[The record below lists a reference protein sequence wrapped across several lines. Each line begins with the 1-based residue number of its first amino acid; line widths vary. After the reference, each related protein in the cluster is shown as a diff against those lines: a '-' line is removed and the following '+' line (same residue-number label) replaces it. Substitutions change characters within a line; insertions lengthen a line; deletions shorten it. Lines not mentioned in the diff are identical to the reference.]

1 MTPDQWL
8 YDTWNLLYRSL
19 EQWDIKE
26 YYNAMQWVF
35 APFQRAHTVCH
46 THPLLWLDTR
56 ASSRLSAGKENKV
69 ASRPVIRLLLGFW
82 RRLLNKYAIFSAFH
96 KIIIKC
102 LLVCDFLSIYAQ
114 EHRRRGWTDCCELK
128 VQEDQETSTFCTWRT
143 PAVEGPAIQVF
154 VHASV
159 ITLAVGRVE
168 ARIEAVEEELRLEKQ
183 KSAAL
188 QQKQM
193 SPSSNAAEI
202 CQEGGVVPQCSRCS
216 GKSATAELSD
226 GSGDNSK
233 TSVKK
238 RSSKGGEQVKRIFFA
253 DF

>member
-1 MTPDQWL
+1 M
-8 YDTWNLLYRSL
+8 SFCAIS
-19 EQWDIKE
+19 ES
-26 YYNAMQWVF
+26 
-35 APFQRAHTVCH
+35 AHSVSH
-46 THPLLWLDTR
+46 TASTMARHTR

>member
-1 MTPDQWL
+1 MP
-8 YDTWNLLYRSL
+8 S
-19 EQWDIKE
+19 
-26 YYNAMQWVF
+26 F
-35 APFQRAHTVCH
+35 
-46 THPLLWLDTR
+46 
-56 ASSRLSAGKENKV
+56 
-69 ASRPVIRLLLGFW
+69 
-82 RRLLNKYAIFSAFH
+82 
-96 KIIIKC
+96 
-102 LLVCDFLSIYAQ
+102 CDFLSIYAQ

-238 RSSKGGEQVKRIFFA
+238 SIIDHHWRSLFIGNFHFCPCLKEPLFSDKDVLTRIAWGRFQRFPWDGQWLAGAWGGVHKVQNRCEVLFKNFPNASEPEVRSIQ
-253 DF
+253 

>member
-1 MTPDQWL
+1 MP
-8 YDTWNLLYRSL
+8 S
-19 EQWDIKE
+19 
-26 YYNAMQWVF
+26 
-35 APFQRAHTVCH
+35 C
-46 THPLLWLDTR
+46 LW
-56 ASSRLSAGKENKV
+56 
-69 ASRPVIRLLLGFW
+69 
-82 RRLLNKYAIFSAFH
+82 
-96 KIIIKC
+96 
-102 LLVCDFLSIYAQ
+102 FLINICPGAQ
-114 EHRRRGWTDCCELK
+114 EERWTDCCELK

-238 RSSKGGEQVKRIFFA
+238 RSSKGGEQVERIFFA